1 MASLVTLLSVCNTNI
16 YLYYRFFFSAANKFV
31 VDKREMYAC

>member
-1 MASLVTLLSVCNTNI
+1 MASLVTPLSICNTNI
-16 YLYYRFFFSAANKFV
+16 YLYYRFFSAANKFI